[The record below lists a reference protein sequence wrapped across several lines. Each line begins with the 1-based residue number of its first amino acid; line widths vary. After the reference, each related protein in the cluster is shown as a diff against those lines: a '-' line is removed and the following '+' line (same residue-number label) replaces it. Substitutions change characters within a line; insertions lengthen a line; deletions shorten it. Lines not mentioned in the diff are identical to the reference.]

1 MAVFVVFVGFDIKF
15 LLLATALD
23 LDVFALRFLLRN
35 QTRQA
40 QVAKLEFGFDP
51 EKALGALN
59 QGSTQGHTYVTCL
72 NFFQDI
78 VLSKF
83 LAVVIQLDDLVKIKS
98 CTRIV
103 IGIEVELFPD
113 FSLHVHL
120 NVHVKVEQ
128 ELVALAQVQN
138 GVFEAL
144 VVVTKG
150 EIDITLRLDVDGIP
164 PKQAVDQIFFDVDF
178 AKGIQGVFIILFA
191 PGLGGQFAEIRR
203 FVLFLTVLG
212 VFIKSHV

>member
-1 MAVFVVFVGFDIKF
+1 MPVFVVFVRFNIKF

-35 QTRQA
+35 QTCEA
-40 QVAKLEFGFDP
+40 QVAKLELGFDP
-51 EKALGALN
+51 EKALGTLN
-59 QGSTQGHTYVTCL
+59 QGSTQGHTHVTCFD
-72 NFFQDI
+72 FFQDI

-83 LAVVIQLDDLVKIKS
+83 LTVVVQFDHLVKIKS

-113 FSLHVHL
+113 FSLYVHL
-120 NVHVKVEQ
+120 NVHVKIEQ
-128 ELVALAQVQN
+128 ELVALAQVQD

-144 VVVTKG
+144 IVVAKG
-150 EIDITLRLDVDGIP
+150 EVDITLRLDVDGIP
-164 PKQAVDQIFFDVDF
+164 SKQAVDQIFFDVDF
-178 AKGIQGVFIILFA
+178 AKGIQWIFIILFA
-191 PGLGGQFAEIRR
+191 PGFGGQFTEIRR

-212 VFIKSHV
+212 VLIKSHV